1 LFKLIYTNSANQS
14 IELYEAPYR
23 LINVEGLG
31 GTEVDVQTQKSPYQD
46 GSTYVDSVLE
56 NKSIEIQIKITGND
70 ESDLTINRRKISSIF
85 SPNLGMGVLRFIN
98 DEGEKEIDVV
108 VEAVPFFPDGSTN
121 RQRTFQ
127 KALIHLQA
135 PDPYWRDPL
144 EVSRTLVAFAGTF
157 SFPLRF
163 PLRFGTRGDSEVL
176 TNTGDVTT
184 PVKINIQGP
193 VEVPQV
199 INETTG
205 QYIRA
210 NVNLFG
216 GDILHIDTSKNHKR
230 VEIYRGN
237 SVINAFGH
245 LDRMSDLWSL
255 SPGDNV
261 IKYSANRGRRDGAV
275 AIAWHNRYLGV

>member
-1 LFKLIYTNSANQS
+1 MFKLIYTNSANQS

-135 PDPYWRDPL
+135 PDPYWRDPV
-144 EVSRTLVAFAGTF
+144 EVSRELKAYEGTFTF
-157 SFPLRF
+157 SFTF
-163 PLRFGTRGDSEVL
+163 PTQFGIESDTTTL
-176 TNTGDVTT
+176 MNTGHTKA
-184 PVKINIQGP
+184 PVRIEVKGP
-193 VEVPQV
+193 IRRPLIE
-199 INETTG
+199 NLTTG
-205 QYIRA
+205 KHIQINA
-210 NVNLFG
+210 IVNPDQTL
-216 GDILHIDTSKNHKR
+216 IIDTKPTNKR
-230 VEIYRGN
+230 VLIKQGDETRNVMGWFDQAGDFWELALGENEIRYRADAG
-237 SVINAFGH
+237 VAE
-245 LDRMSDLWSL
+245 
-255 SPGDNV
+255 
-261 IKYSANRGRRDGAV
+261 AV
-275 AIAWHNRYLGV
+275 ATIRWQNKYVGV